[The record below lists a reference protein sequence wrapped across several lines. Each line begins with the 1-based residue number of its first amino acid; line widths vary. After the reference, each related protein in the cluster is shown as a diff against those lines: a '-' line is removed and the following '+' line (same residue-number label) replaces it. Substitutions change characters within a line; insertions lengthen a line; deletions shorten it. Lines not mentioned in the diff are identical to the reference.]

1 MKKIITD
8 IKSLAALLMAGAA
21 LAACSGDDN
30 IVEELPATPTQHT
43 YTMTIEATK
52 GGDAATTRALA
63 LAGKTLN
70 ATWETSNEVKAYNY
84 TQSSAF
90 TGSLKPQSDGALATL
105 TGSLTGSVA
114 VDDIIYLRWPSVD
127 ADYTGQD
134 GTLETIAQH
143 YDYTTGFAQV
153 TSVDGTTIGAED
165 SSPSGGPVL
174 FTNSQAIVKFT
185 LIDKATDSPINAT
198 QLTIDAKVKGE
209 SRLIQSITYPNTYT
223 LGPIT
228 IDRTSSADNV
238 VYAALPFSS
247 QAHFTFNLAA
257 TDGTNTYTYEKAG
270 VTMLN
275 GRYYEITVKMN
286 ASQATPLTFEAKEA
300 DASVTFNI
308 HTSTATNPVEYST
321 DGSNWTHYTSGTAIP
336 LANVGDKVMFRGDN
350 ATYAA
355 SSDAVSTFTCDNDC
369 YVYGNVM
376 SLVSPTGYETATA
389 LTAGNTFC
397 NLFKANNH
405 IWSHPTNPIVLP
417 ATTLSNNCYFGMFD
431 GCTNLTKAP
440 TLPATKMEVGCYLQ
454 MFKGTGIT
462 VAPALPAT
470 TLAQSC
476 YKMMFYECPN
486 LTMPPGLPATKLETL
501 CYAAMF
507 GLCPN
512 LETAPALPATT
523 LVNSC
528 YYGMFSGCT
537 KLNNVTCLA
546 TNISANNCTYGWL
559 TGVAATGTFTKAGT
573 TSWTTGGDGIPEGW
587 TVKMTDISK
596 VMPLTFEAKEAGAS
610 VTFKTYTGS
619 TLSAP
624 EYSTDGSSWTRYTWG
639 TAITLENVGDKV
651 MFRGDNATY
660 AGGGSYDYSTFT
672 CDKDCYVYGNV
683 MSLVS
688 STGYVSA
695 TTLTAGSTF
704 RKLFEKN
711 THIVNHPTLSIVLP
725 ATTLTNSCYYAMFDG
740 CSQLTKAPALPATKM
755 EQGCYWGMFSETG
768 ITAAPA
774 LPAQTLANA
783 CYMLMFDNCP
793 HLTTPPALPA
803 TTLAESC
810 YAGMFLQC
818 SSLEYAPELPAT
830 TMMKNCY
837 YAMFTMCGKIT
848 TAPVLPAATLA
859 EGCYMSMFSQ
869 CTNLNSVT
877 CLATNISAK
886 KCTYD
891 WLTGVAAT
899 GTFTKAGEMTG
910 WTTGGNGIPV
920 GWTVE

>member
-1 MKKIITD
+1 MNGNGTKRKEDKSMISS
-8 IKSLAALLMAGAA
+8 IKTLAALLMAGAA
-21 LAACSGDDN
+21 FAACSSEDN
-30 IVEELPATPTQHT
+30 MIGGQPASQQT
-43 YTMTIEATK
+43 YTMTIEASK
-52 GGDAATTRALA
+52 GGGSDAATRALSIDGSGA
-63 LAGKTLN
+63 LN

-84 TQSSAF
+84 TKSSAL
-90 TGSLKPQSDGALATL
+90 TGSLKPQSDGASATL

-114 VDDIIYLRWPSVD
+114 VDDIINLRWPSVD

-134 GTLETIAQH
+134 GTLETIAQR
-143 YDYTTGFAQV
+143 YDYTTGVAKV
-153 TSVDGTTIGAED
+153 TSVNGTTIGAED
-165 SSPSGGPVL
+165 SSHGGPVL

-185 LIDKATDSPINAT
+185 LIDKATGSPINAT
-198 QLTIDAKVKGE
+198 RLTIDAKFNGE
-209 SRLIQSITYPNTYT
+209 SRLIQSITYPDAYT

-228 IDRTSSADNV
+228 INRNAPADNV

-247 QAHFTFNLAA
+247 QSHFTFNLAA

-286 ASQATPLTFEAKEA
+286 ASQAT
-300 DASVTFNI
+300 
-308 HTSTATNPVEYST
+308 
-321 DGSNWTHYTSGTAIP
+321 
-336 LANVGDKVMFRGDN
+336 
-350 ATYAA
+350 
-355 SSDAVSTFTCDNDC
+355 
-369 YVYGNVM
+369 
-376 SLVSPTGYETATA
+376 
-389 LTAGNTFC
+389 
-397 NLFKANNH
+397 
-405 IWSHPTNPIVLP
+405 
-417 ATTLSNNCYFGMFD
+417 
-431 GCTNLTKAP
+431 
-440 TLPATKMEVGCYLQ
+440 
-454 MFKGTGIT
+454 
-462 VAPALPAT
+462 
-470 TLAQSC
+470 
-476 YKMMFYECPN
+476 
-486 LTMPPGLPATKLETL
+486 
-501 CYAAMF
+501 
-507 GLCPN
+507 
-512 LETAPALPATT
+512 
-523 LVNSC
+523 
-528 YYGMFSGCT
+528 
-537 KLNNVTCLA
+537 
-546 TNISANNCTYGWL
+546 
-559 TGVAATGTFTKAGT
+559 
-573 TSWTTGGDGIPEGW
+573 
-587 TVKMTDISK
+587 
-596 VMPLTFEAKEAGAS
+596 PLTFEAKEAGAS

-660 AGGGSYDYSTFT
+660 SGGGNYDYSTFT
-672 CDKDCYVYGNV
+672 CDKDCYIYGNV

-688 STGYVSA
+688 STGYVST

-704 RKLFEKN
+704 RKLFEGN

-774 LPAQTLANA
+774 LPATTLATA

-793 HLTTPPALPA
+793 HLTTPPDLPA

-810 YAGMFLQC
+810 YAGMFSRC

-837 YAMFTMCGKIT
+837 YAMFVMCEKIT

-877 CLATNISAK
+877 CLATNINAK
-886 KCTYD
+886 NCTYD

-910 WTTGGNGIPV
+910 WTTGGNGIPE
-920 GWTVE
+920 GWTVK